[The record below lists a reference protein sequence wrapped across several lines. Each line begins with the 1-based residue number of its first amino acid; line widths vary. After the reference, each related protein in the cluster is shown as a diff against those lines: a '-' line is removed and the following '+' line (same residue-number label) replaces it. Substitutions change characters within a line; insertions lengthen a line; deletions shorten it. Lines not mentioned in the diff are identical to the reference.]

1 MSSLQGRASPLSGQS
16 QWARVWNQPGYLGP
30 ALEASGCSGGPG
42 RGHRLCRCPP
52 CPCQVP
58 PGCQE
63 AASPSWASAHQ
74 DASSGRTL
82 MPGKEGTIM
91 GRLVGDLTLVL
102 CVTTHVC
109 ARACVCL
116 HVCTRVTVYM
126 CLCTCERVYVCL
138 SVGMCVCMCVTSMF
152 TREWTCV

>member
-1 MSSLQGRASPLSGQS
+1 
-16 QWARVWNQPGYLGP
+16 
-30 ALEASGCSGGPG
+30 
-42 RGHRLCRCPP
+42 
-52 CPCQVP
+52 
-58 PGCQE
+58 
-63 AASPSWASAHQ
+63 
-74 DASSGRTL
+74 

-116 HVCTRVTVYM
+116 HVCTRVTVCM